1 VIVTGASDGI
11 GAAAAVELAR
21 HGDHVVIVGRSPEKT
36 QAVAQRVKAAAGEP
50 VEMHC
55 ADFARLEQV
64 RALGATLAAAHP
76 RIDVL
81 VDNAGQS
88 TAGERTVTEDGY
100 ELTFQVNHLGPFL
113 LTHLL
118 RASLVSAAGR
128 VIVTSSSAGT
138 APQATLDL
146 EDLNSERSYRPF
158 TAYARSKL
166 ANVLFASELAA
177 RWAVDGVSAASFHPG
192 LVRTNFFEGGNLP
205 TRLVTRSP
213 LRLLLRSPEHG
224 ADTLVWLATSVPG
237 ADWVSGGYYS
247 DRRPARPHAQAG
259 DPDVAARLWELSA
272 DLVGVPA

>member
-1 VIVTGASDGI
+1 VIATGASDGI
-11 GAAAAVELAR
+11 GAAAAIELAR
-21 HGDHVVIVGRSPEKT
+21 HGDRVVIVGRSPEKT
-36 QAVAQRVKAAAGEP
+36 QAVAERVEAAAGEP

-55 ADFARLEQV
+55 ADFARLDQV

-88 TAGERTVTEDGY
+88 TAGDRAVTEDGY

-118 RASLVSAAGR
+118 RGPLVAASGR
-128 VIVTSSSAGT
+128 VIVTSSSAST

-146 EDLNSERSYRPF
+146 EDLNSERSYRAF

-166 ANVLFASELAA
+166 ANVLCA
-177 RWAVDGVSAASFHPG
+177 
-192 LVRTNFFEGGNLP
+192 
-205 TRLVTRSP
+205 RSP
-213 LRLLLRSPEHG
+213 LRLLLRSPERG

-247 DRRPARPHAQAG
+247 DRRPARPNAQAA
-259 DPDVAARLWELSA
+259 DPDVAARLWDLSA